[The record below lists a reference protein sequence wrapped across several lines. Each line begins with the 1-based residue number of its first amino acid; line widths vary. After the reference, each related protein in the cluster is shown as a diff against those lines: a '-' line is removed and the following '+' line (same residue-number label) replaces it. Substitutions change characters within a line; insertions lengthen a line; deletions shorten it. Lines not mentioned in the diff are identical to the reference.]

1 LKNPAGPLATA
12 PPSPPPPPRHL
23 ISQTKI
29 KKSKENKKREKI
41 KFDQKSACRHGR
53 LTN

>member
-29 KKSKENKKREKI
+29 KKSKEKK
-41 KFDQKSACRHGR
+41 
-53 LTN
+53 